1 MKEWGINLSKS
12 LHQISPYAPAVD
24 SGWLVDGAGRDD
36 DPDPPVA
43 VAGHGSAAG
52 VHQEAGEEAGPRGR
66 ARALNR
72 PDQVGSRH
80 LAVKERILARAGS
93 RQHTT
98 VSSQI

>member
-1 MKEWGINLSKS
+1 MT
-12 LHQISPYAPAVD
+12 
-24 SGWLVDGAGRDD
+24 
-36 DPDPPVA
+36 

-80 LAVKERILARAGS
+80 LAVKERILARATHYRIKSDLDKWQDKVVGS
-93 RQHTT
+93 RQEAGIG
-98 VSSQI
+98 QF